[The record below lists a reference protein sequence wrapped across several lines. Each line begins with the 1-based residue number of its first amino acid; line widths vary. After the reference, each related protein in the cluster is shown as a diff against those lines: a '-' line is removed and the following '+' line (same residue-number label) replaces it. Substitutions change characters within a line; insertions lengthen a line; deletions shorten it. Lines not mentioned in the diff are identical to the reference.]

1 MVDIAK
7 FESSFLKVEQV
18 AAHYG
23 VSVASIWR
31 WKREGDFP
39 APFNVGRGCTRWRL
53 ADIEDHDAK
62 LETCFVER
70 LDYFGIAA

>member
-1 MVDIAK
+1 MVDITE
-7 FESSFLKVEQV
+7 FEASFLTVEQV
-18 AAHYG
+18 AAHYK
-23 VSVASIWR
+23 VSAASIWR

-53 ADIEDHDAK
+53 ADIENYDAN

-70 LDYFGIAA
+70 LDFFGAAA